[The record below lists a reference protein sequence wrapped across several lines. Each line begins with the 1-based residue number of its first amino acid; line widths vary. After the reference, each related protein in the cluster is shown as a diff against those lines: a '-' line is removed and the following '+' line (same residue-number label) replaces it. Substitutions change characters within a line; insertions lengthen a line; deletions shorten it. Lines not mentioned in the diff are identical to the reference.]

1 MAVIE
6 RFIVI
11 MYSKG
16 CGAKSVNEA
25 RHQLFTTGQK
35 SLDNI
40 PPTQASLYQHVK
52 QALIQASFYWS
63 QALAVRQNIPNFSEW
78 GWNKDSRN
86 KWQHLWTTLSDASQ
100 ACSILLHYGCTK
112 ACTGRCKCK
121 RAGVKCTTLCKCE
134 GGCLNIV
141 MRTINL

>member
-6 RFIVI
+6 RFTVI

-16 CGAKSVNEA
+16 CCAKSVNEA
-25 RHQLFTTGQK
+25 GHHLFTTGQN

-40 PPTQASLYQHVK
+40 PPTQASFFQHVK

-63 QALAVRQNIPNFSEW
+63 QALAVRQNIPTFSEW

-86 KWQHLWTTLSDASQ
+86 K
-100 ACSILLHYGCTK
+100 
-112 ACTGRCKCK
+112 
-121 RAGVKCTTLCKCE
+121 
-134 GGCLNIV
+134 
-141 MRTINL
+141 

>member
-6 RFIVI
+6 CFIVI

-25 RHQLFTTGQK
+25 RHHLFTTGQK

-52 QALIQASFYWS
+52 RAIIQASFYWS
-63 QALAVRQNIPNFSEW
+63 QALAVQQNIPSFSEW
-78 GWNKDSRN
+78 GWNKDSRI
-86 KWQHLWTTLSDASQ
+86 KWQPLWTTLSDAS
-100 ACSILLHYGCTK
+100 
-112 ACTGRCKCK
+112 
-121 RAGVKCTTLCKCE
+121 
-134 GGCLNIV
+134 
-141 MRTINL
+141 